1 MKKGK
6 LLTFI
11 SVIVFAVGAVVMLL
25 PLAVQC
31 SGTGDSARA
40 SAHYAESLT
49 EYDEANFEE
58 MLADAHDYN
67 DALSKRAA
75 NFVLPDDVRA
85 EYDSLLDPAG
95 EGVMG
100 YVEIPDINVTLP
112 IFHGTDEQSLSTS
125 IGHLEW
131 TSLPVGG
138 KSTHCVLSGHNGLRS
153 AALLRDLDK
162 LKKGDIFYIR
172 VLNQLLAYKVD
183 KITVVEPDEVE
194 ALFIEEN
201 RDYCTLMTCTP
212 YGSNTH
218 RLLVRG
224 ARIDVPKDTPG
235 SLVTSDAT
243 QVEQHTVAFLL
254 AAPLLFLLALVSVIL
269 YMSIGEGDGNN
280 EKKHDQIHG
289 DSDVDADNSIDCGC
303 ADKCGG
309 VSGYH
314 EAGDADGAL
323 PPGGNLRL

>member
-1 MKKGK
+1 MKTYK
-6 LLTFI
+6 LLTLV

-25 PLAVQC
+25 PLAVQFA
-31 SGTGDSARA
+31 GTDDSALA
-40 SAHYAESLT
+40 SSNYSQRLT
-49 EYDEANFEE
+49 ELDSDGCDE
-58 MLADAHDYN
+58 MLAAAREYN
-67 DALSKRAA
+67 EALASRAA
-75 NFVLPDDVRA
+75 NFILPDDIKA

-112 IFHGTDEQSLSTS
+112 IFHGTDEDALSTS

-138 KSTHCVLSGHNGLRS
+138 KNTHCVLSGHNGLRG

-162 LKKGDIFYIR
+162 LTEGDMFYLR
-172 VLNQLLAYKVD
+172 VLDQLLAYKVD
-183 KITVVEPDEVE
+183 RITVIEPDQPEE
-194 ALFIEEN
+194 LFVVEN

-224 ARIDVPKDTPG
+224 HRVEVPQGTP
-235 SLVTSDAT
+235 SVLVTADAT
-243 QVEQHTVAFLL
+243 QVEVHTVAFL
-254 AAPLLFLLALVSVIL
+254 AAVPLLFLLAIVSVIL

-280 EKKHDQIHG
+280 EKEHSQTHST
-289 DSDVDADNSIDCGC
+289 SDDDADACGELC
-303 ADKCGG
+303 STDKCGG
-309 VSGYH
+309 TCGSCEGSYS
-314 EAGDADGAL
+314 DD
-323 PPGGNLRL
+323 